1 MVHKNSG
8 RKKMAIRMYKE
19 DFQTNPRF
27 TGTFSN
33 LGDLSIKSD
42 EPKEGLKY
50 TLKQLDVKQESYAIS
65 LNLNVIYVKK
75 RN

>member
-1 MVHKNSG
+1 MIYKNSG
-8 RKKMAIRMYKE
+8 RKKMAIGMYKE
-19 DFQTNPRF
+19 DWETNPRF
-27 TGTFSN
+27 TGTLSN